1 MRVSGRR
8 RAVAV
13 WSVALLGLFSFL
25 GQDRAA
31 AGSGNVSR
39 ADSGVVSGETAPFVM
54 VLGTAQDGGLPQLG
68 GTAPEDKAARRDPAR
83 RRLVA
88 SLLIVDPAS
97 GERFLIDAAPDLP
110 RQVEIANEAAP
121 RPPAASRPPLFEAIA
136 LTHAHVGHYAGLMH
150 LGREI
155 YGASGQRVLVSA
167 RFARFLETNG
177 PWDLLVKL
185 NHIRIER
192 IEAGVAVKLNA
203 RLSITPLAVPHRDEY
218 SDTFAFIVRGPKR
231 SILWLP
237 DIDKWEKWDS
247 RIEDV
252 IRGVDV
258 AYVDGTFFDGG
269 ELPGRAMSEVPHP
282 FIAESLSRFA
292 ALPAAQRAN
301 VVFMHLNHTNPAA
314 TPGSAAQLAI
324 ERAGMRVAKEGERQ
338 PL

>member
-1 MRVSGRR
+1 MRVIGRS
-8 RAVAV
+8 RAVAAS
-13 WSVALLGLFSFL
+13 SVALLGLLWFQ
-25 GQDRAA
+25 GQGRAA
-31 AGSGNVSR
+31 A
-39 ADSGVVSGETAPFVM
+39 DVVSGAAAPFVM

-68 GTAPEDKAARRDPAR
+68 GTAPEDEAARRDPAR

-88 SLLIVDPAS
+88 SLLIVDPGS
-97 GERFLIDAAPDLP
+97 GERFLIDATPDLP

-121 RPPAASRPPLFEAIA
+121 RPPAASRPPLFEAIL

-155 YGASGQRVLVSA
+155 YGASGQRILASA

-192 IEAGVAVKLNA
+192 LESGVPVKLNP

-218 SDTFAFIVRGPKR
+218 SDTFGFIVRGPNR

-252 IRGVDV
+252 IRTVDV
-258 AYVDGTFFDGG
+258 AYLDGTFFDGD

-282 FIAESLSRFA
+282 FIAESLARFA
-292 ALPAAQRAN
+292 ALPATERAK

-314 TPGSAAQLAI
+314 TPGSTAQFAI
-324 ERAGMRVAKEGERQ
+324 EKAGMRVAKERERQ